1 MRQCCEIV
9 GYRPKEDI
17 TELKVIVEGN
27 LESYLRKYQK
37 NGVVSG
43 ELQFDDGR
51 FISSAQRKKI
61 YAMLADIA
69 YFSGDVPEYTKE
81 LFKFFFMASYG
92 IEYFSLSDCSMEVAR
107 EYITFLLDFV
117 LQHDIPISDLGVQRA
132 DDIERYLWSCIK
144 YKRCCI
150 CGKPADIHHVDAIG
164 KGRNRK
170 NYDDYGHR
178 KMALCREH
186 HTEDHNIGVD
196 SFNEKY
202 HVFGVIYEEEE

>member
-37 NGVVSG
+37 NGYLSG

-69 YFSGDVPEYTKE
+69 
-81 LFKFFFMASYG
+81 
-92 IEYFSLSDCSMEVAR
+92 YFSLSDCSMEVAR

-117 LQHDIPISDLGVQRA
+117 LQHDIPISDLGVHRT

-170 NYDDYGHR
+170 DYDDSGHR

-186 HTEDHNIGVD
+186 HSEAHNIGVD
-196 SFNEKY
+196 SFEAKY

>member
-61 YAMLADIA
+61 YAMIADIA
-69 YFSGDVPEYTKE
+69 YFCGDVPEYTKE

-92 IEYFSLSDCSMEVAR
+92 VSIIL
-107 EYITFLLDFV
+107 
-117 LQHDIPISDLGVQRA
+117 
-132 DDIERYLWSCIK
+132 
-144 YKRCCI
+144 
-150 CGKPADIHHVDAIG
+150 
-164 KGRNRK
+164 
-170 NYDDYGHR
+170 
-178 KMALCREH
+178 
-186 HTEDHNIGVD
+186 
-196 SFNEKY
+196 
-202 HVFGVIYEEEE
+202 